1 MIGKIIKGA
10 IGLAAFGAGALA
22 ASAVVLGNRRVDRWE
37 TLSLEDANDGD
48 FVTLSD
54 GARMHYVTRGD
65 AGSPVI
71 LIHGLMDSALNWSK
85 NIDALAESHR
95 VWAIDLIGFG
105 FSSRV
110 AEPMYSLKYYARTLC
125 ELMDARGI
133 ERASIVGH
141 SLGGAVAL
149 EFAHDYPARVDQL
162 VLIAPATYLLGI
174 PTALNLAARMPY
186 VPRAL
191 VGMAVTSKHARLSAW
206 RNALG
211 NPDRLDPQE
220 ARKYARPLRVKGT
233 ADALVAMAASP
244 RESDLPAGLRQI
256 DARTLILW
264 GDKDLAVPVEHGEHH
279 ERNLP
284 NAEFVI
290 LEGAGHV
297 PQIEYPDVV
306 NRLMLEFLNAN
317 LAKVPHPANHAG
329 SSTFARLGTE

>member
-1 MIGKIIKGA
+1 MIGKLIKGA
-10 IGLAAFGAGALA
+10 VSIAAFSAGAFA
-22 ASAVVLGNRRVDRWE
+22 ASAVVLGNRRVDYWE
-37 TLSLEDANDGD
+37 TLSLDDADDGE

-54 GARMHYVTRGD
+54 GARMHYVARGD
-65 AGSPVI
+65 SGSPVI

-110 AEPMYSLKYYARTLC
+110 TEPTYSLKYFARTVR
-125 ELMDARGI
+125 EFIDAQGI
-133 ERASIVGH
+133 ERANIVGH

-149 EFAHDYPARVDQL
+149 ELAHDYPARVDKL
-162 VLIAPATYLLGI
+162 VLIAPGTYLVNL
-174 PTALNLAARMPY
+174 PLALNLAARVPY

-191 VGMAVTSKHARLSAW
+191 VGMAVTSNHARMSAW

-211 NPDRLDPQE
+211 NPDRLDPKE

-244 RESDLPAGLRQI
+244 RESDLPAGLKQI
-256 DARTLILW
+256 DAPTLILW
-264 GDKDLAVPVEHGEHH
+264 GDKDIAVPVEHGEYH
-279 ERNLP
+279 ERHLP

-290 LEGAGHV
+290 LEGAGHT
-297 PQIEYPDVV
+297 PQVEYPDVV
-306 NRLMLEFLNAN
+306 NRLALEFL
-317 LAKVPHPANHAG
+317 
-329 SSTFARLGTE
+329 AR

>member
-1 MIGKIIKGA
+1 
-10 IGLAAFGAGALA
+10 
-22 ASAVVLGNRRVDRWE
+22 LGNRRVDHWE
-37 TLSLEDANDGD
+37 TLSLDDADDGA
-48 FVTLSD
+48 FVPLSD

-65 AGSPVI
+65 SGSPVI

-85 NIDALAESHR
+85 NIDALAESYR

-110 AEPMYSLKYYARTLC
+110 TEPTYSLKYFARTVR
-125 ELMDARGI
+125 EFMDAQGI

-149 EFAHDYPARVDQL
+149 ELAYDDPARVDKL
-162 VLIAPATYLLGI
+162 VLIAPGTYLVNI
-174 PTALNLAARMPY
+174 PVALNLAARVPY

-191 VGMAVTSKHARLSAW
+191 VGMAVTSNHARMSAW

-211 NPDRLDPQE
+211 NPDRLDPKE

-244 RESDLPAGLRQI
+244 RESDLPAGLSQI
-256 DARTLILW
+256 AARTLILW
-264 GDKDLAVPVEHGEHH
+264 GDKDIAVPVEHGEYH
-279 ERNLP
+279 ERRLP

-290 LEGAGHV
+290 LEGAGHT
-297 PQIEYPDVV
+297 PQVEYPDVV
-306 NRLMLEFLNAN
+306 NRLTLEFLNADS
-317 LAKVPHPANHAG
+317 AKVLEPSQG
-329 SSTFARLGTE
+329 

>member
-1 MIGKIIKGA
+1 MIGKIIKGVVS
-10 IGLAAFGAGALA
+10 LAAFGAGAFA
-22 ASAVVLGNRRVDRWE
+22 ASAVVLGNRRVDHWE
-37 TLSLEDANDGD
+37 TLSLDDADDGD
-48 FVTLSD
+48 FVTLSG

-65 AGSPVI
+65 SGSPVI

-85 NIDALAESHR
+85 NIDALAQTHR

-110 AEPMYSLKYYARTLC
+110 TEPTYSLKYFARTIR
-125 ELMDARGI
+125 EFMDAQGI

-149 EFAHDYPARVDQL
+149 ELTHDYPARADKL
-162 VLIAPATYLLGI
+162 ILIAPGTYLVNL
-174 PTALNLAARMPY
+174 PLALNFAARVPY

-191 VGMAVTSKHARLSAW
+191 VGMAVTSNHARMSAW

-211 NPDRLDPQE
+211 NPDRVDPQE

-244 RESDLPAGLRQI
+244 RESDLPAGLKQI
-256 DARTLILW
+256 DAPTLILW
-264 GDKDLAVPVEHGEHH
+264 GDKDVAVPVEHGEHH
-279 ERNLP
+279 VRNLP
-284 NAEFVI
+284 NAKFVI
-290 LEGAGHV
+290 LEGAGHT

-306 NRLMLEFLNAN
+306 NRLMLEFLD
-317 LAKVPHPANHAG
+317 
-329 SSTFARLGTE
+329 